1 MEIKEKLHESLIP
14 LSRNRSIRLIV
25 KTFVR
30 REKLINSRGINDK
43 LRGDIGKSAR
53 LNYAAL
59 NASRDLGSN
68 FNDSTRDLDDLL
80 RRKGDV
86 SRNRFL
92 FIASTTDRREE
103 NVVDRFRAGV
113 SIEKVSPFHD
123 YDRWMC
129 SKDGNARNIQVLNA
143 ATFVR
148 IDIYIY
154 ISFSKYRA
162 TSRYVN
168 QSYLSERILELF
180 GFMEYEHYP
189 WNLSWQLAIMI
200 RSDRCVFIA
209 SDCITEVSKRKKEAS
224 GMK

>member
-30 REKLINSRGINDK
+30 KEKLINSRGINDK
-43 LRGDIGKSAR
+43 LRGDIGGKSAR

-68 FNDSTRDLDDLL
+68 FNDSTRGLDDLS

-92 FIASTTDRREE
+92 FIASTADRREE

-148 IDIYIY
+148 RYIYIY
-154 ISFSKYRA
+154 PSLSIVPRAAMSISPTFPKGYWSYSGSWN
-162 TSRYVN
+162 TNITLGTYHGN
-168 QSYLSERILELF
+168 WQS
-180 GFMEYEHYP
+180 
-189 WNLSWQLAIMI
+189 
-200 RSDRCVFIA
+200 
-209 SDCITEVSKRKKEAS
+209 
-224 GMK
+224 